1 MFTTSIYKQLNSR
14 IEYTK
19 VGESCHHPGV
29 MGMDCDDNPNLMC
42 RRSEIR
48 FLFRELLGVFE
59 LRDSGAEV
67 ASICRPLG
75 ERGAETDGAA
85 SAPTPGCE
93 AEVAGQDDLHL
104 HYVSG
109 VQ

>member
-19 VGESCHHPGV
+19 VGESRHHPGV
-29 MGMDCDDNPNLMC
+29 MGIDCDDNPNLLC

-48 FLFRELLGVFE
+48 LLLRELSGVFE
-59 LRDSGAEV
+59 LHDSGAEV
-67 ASICRPLG
+67 ASICRPMG
-75 ERGAETDGAA
+75 ECGAETDGAA
-85 SAPTPGCE
+85 SAPTPGRE
-93 AEVAGQDDLHL
+93 AEVAGQDDLHF